1 MVYGGSKGRRIT
13 KGLITNFLFI
23 ISCAGNHGFR
33 CQLCSTIM
41 VCSEGRSLY
50 SFCLQP
56 IADGV
61 CSRLGSIDIGWHC
74 VPWNV
79 SHVHLASHYNSMN
92 SKLIAVYCTALYNH
106 LDLEFSVDEAV
117 GPGCSFGNFKL
128 KQHHLW
134 THAFSKSLETKVMK
148 FHGKLPKKLHITC
161 V

>member
-1 MVYGGSKGRRIT
+1 MKVTCPNFFYNLN
-13 KGLITNFLFI
+13 GLWRQQGTEDHQRTHNKVLFI
-23 ISCAGNHGFR
+23 ISCAGNHSFR

-79 SHVHLASHYNSMN
+79 SHVHPASHYNSIN

-106 LDLEFSVDEAV
+106 LDLEFSVHEVQDAHTEY
-117 GPGCSFGNFKL
+117 L
-128 KQHHLW
+128 ILY
-134 THAFSKSLETKVMK
+134 T
-148 FHGKLPKKLHITC
+148 
-161 V
+161 